1 MKLTPE
7 LLAQATSGLNAVK
20 ERQLDLRGSSLC
32 ISLQY
37 SKLTPTTGYKLPA
50 IENLGV
56 TKVRRTTPRLSM
68 IHDSTPGS
76 TRCHRSYRQCHRNPW
91 KSAIAQASAYLITG
105 EQSNIKHFYFHPP
118 LCPQPHHSHSHQ
130 QQYHRDGRP

>member
-20 ERQLDLRGSSLC
+20 ERQLDLRGPSLC

-56 TKVRRTTPRLSM
+56 TKVRRTTLVFSWF
-68 IHDSTPGS
+68 HDSTPGS
-76 TRCHRSYRQCHRNPW
+76 TRCHRSYR
-91 KSAIAQASAYLITG
+91 
-105 EQSNIKHFYFHPP
+105 
-118 LCPQPHHSHSHQ
+118 
-130 QQYHRDGRP
+130 